1 MTLSHKCRQC
11 VLVLAALQC
20 HCERWRNGKG
30 LHRQRWRNAAVWQ
43 TLAKVVSFQLQAS
56 LETLETTT
64 LNENIRS
71 YIPGISGYTGSAT
84 LLYYKDDSNNINTT
98 DLLNKLYKTG
108 TTGVSSSDTVELT
121 FRWVDGT
128 DNNDIKL
135 TAYITSAS
143 IGAATGT
150 LLGQRSVSKALV
162 RSLRSRSHERLLR
175 DFRRS

>member
-1 MTLSHKCRQC
+1 MAKVYTGRDGVMQLS
-11 VLVLAALQC
+11 
-20 HCERWRNGKG
+20 GT
-30 LHRQRWRNAAVWQ
+30 
-43 TLAKVVSFQLQAS
+43 TLAKVVNFSLSAN

-71 YIPGISGYTGSAT
+71 YTPGISGYTGSAT

-108 TTGVSSSDTVELT
+108 TAGVSSSDTVELT
-121 FRWVDGT
+121 FRWVDGA

-143 IGAATGT
+143 IGASTGDIVRAEISFQGT
-150 LLGQRSVSKALV
+150 GALSTV
-162 RSLRSRSHERLLR
+162 TIS
-175 DFRRS
+175 